1 LTAEID
7 VFKNQLQS
15 YTPVI
20 LEQSDDCK
28 IMLNTITAERDGVHL
43 AIDSRANQVIDN
55 LIRTVQ
61 GPGTS
66 LAEGTQDNKVHP
78 NRVVCPEE
86 PLYPCPLADWG
97 TGNYTGGDLP

>member
-97 TGNYTGGDLP
+97 TGNYTGGDRP